1 MEGRLNILTIRPLES
16 RDVEAILEIQ
26 AGCPE
31 IAQWT
36 AWDYDRVARGEM
48 AGWVATENSNAG
60 PEVAEKVAAGLAG
73 GVAAGVDGEAAAE
86 FADEVA
92 GFLVARR
99 LSSELEILN
108 FAVESEWRR
117 CGIGAKLL
125 GAALQWAQTFEAT
138 QAILEVRASNLGALR
153 FYASHKFEVAGRRP
167 RYYTAPV
174 EDALLLT
181 ATLT

>member
-1 MEGRLNILTIRPLES
+1 MEGRLTILTIRPLES

-26 AGCPE
+26 AACPE

-48 AGWVATENSNAG
+48 AGWVATKNSNHDT
-60 PEVAEKVAAGLAG
+60 EVAAVVARDVRAEVAG
-73 GVAAGVDGEAAAE
+73 
-86 FADEVA
+86 EVA

-108 FAVESEWRR
+108 FAVESDWRR
-117 CGIGAKLL
+117 RGIGAKLL
-125 GAALQWAQTFEAT
+125 GAALEWAQTFQAT
-138 QAILEVRASNLGALR
+138 QAILEVRASNVAALR
-153 FYASHKFEVAGRRP
+153 FYERHKFEVVGRRP

-181 ATLT
+181 ATLS

>member
-1 MEGRLNILTIRPLES
+1 LTIRPLES
-16 RDVEAILEIQ
+16 RDVQAILTIQ
-26 AGCPE
+26 MACPE

-48 AGWVATENSNAG
+48 AGWVATDNSHI
-60 PEVAEKVAAGLAG
+60 
-73 GVAAGVDGEAAAE
+73 GVEGAAE
-86 FADEVA
+86 IAGELA

-99 LSSELEILN
+99 LGSELEILN

-117 CGIGAKLL
+117 CGIGAELL
-125 GAALQWAQTFEAT
+125 GEALQWAQTFQAT
-138 QAILEVRASNLGALR
+138 QAILEVRASNLSALR
-153 FYASHKFEVAGRRP
+153 FYANHKFEVVGRRP

-181 ATLT
+181 ATLTMR

>member
-1 MEGRLNILTIRPLES
+1 
-16 RDVEAILEIQ
+16 VEAILAIQ
-26 AGCPE
+26 AACPE

-48 AGWVATENSNAG
+48 AGWVATENSH
-60 PEVAEKVAAGLAG
+60 
-73 GVAAGVDGEAAAE
+73 VDA
-86 FADEVA
+86 EVA

-108 FAVESEWRR
+108 FAVGSESRR

-125 GAALQWAQTFEAT
+125 GASLLWAQTFQAT
-138 QAILEVRASNLGALR
+138 QAILEVRASNLAALR
-153 FYASHKFEVAGRRP
+153 FYASHKFEVVGRRP
-167 RYYTAPV
+167 RYYAAPV

-181 ATLT
+181 ATLS

>member
-1 MEGRLNILTIRPLES
+1 LTIRSLES
-16 RDVEAILEIQ
+16 RDVESILAIQ
-26 AGCPE
+26 GACPE

-48 AGWVATENSNAG
+48 AGWVAEEDA
-60 PEVAEKVAAGLAG
+60 EVG
-73 GVAAGVDGEAAAE
+73 
-86 FADEVA
+86 

-117 CGIGAKLL
+117 CGIGAALL
-125 GAALQWAQTFEAT
+125 AEALNWAQTFQAT
-138 QAILEVRASNLGALR
+138 QAILEVRASNLSALR
-153 FYASHKFEVAGRRP
+153 FYASHKFEVVGRRP

>member
-16 RDVEAILEIQ
+16 LDVEAILAIQ
-26 AGCPE
+26 AACPE

-48 AGWVATENSNAG
+48 AGWVATENSNAS
-60 PEVAEKVAAGLAG
+60 AEGTAAVVG
-73 GVAAGVDGEAAAE
+73 AAATE
-86 FADEVA
+86 FAGEVA

-117 CGIGAKLL
+117 CGIGAALL
-125 GAALQWAQTFEAT
+125 GGALQWAQTFQAT
-138 QAILEVRASNLGALR
+138 QAILEVRASNLAALR
-153 FYASHKFEVAGRRP
+153 FYERHKFEVVGRRP
-167 RYYTAPV
+167 RYYTAPL

-181 ATLT
+181 APLV

>member
-1 MEGRLNILTIRPLES
+1 MTIRALES
-16 RDVEAILEIQ
+16 RDVEAILAIQ
-26 AGCPE
+26 VTCPE

-48 AGWVATENSNAG
+48 PGWVTE
-60 PEVAEKVAAGLAG
+60 ED
-73 GVAAGVDGEAAAE
+73 AGVT
-86 FADEVA
+86 

-108 FAVESEWRR
+108 FAVESDSRR
-117 CGIGAKLL
+117 CGIGAALL
-125 GAALQWAQTFEAT
+125 REALQWAQSFQAT
-138 QAILEVRASNLGALR
+138 QAILEVRASNLSALR
-153 FYASHKFEVAGRRP
+153 FYERHKFEVVGRRP

-181 ATLT
+181 ATLS

>member
-1 MEGRLNILTIRPLES
+1 LTIRAPES
-16 RDVEAILEIQ
+16 RDVEAILRIQ
-26 AGCPE
+26 AACPE

-48 AGWVATENSNAG
+48 AGWVAEQDAH
-60 PEVAEKVAAGLAG
+60 VI
-73 GVAAGVDGEAAAE
+73 
-86 FADEVA
+86 

-108 FAVESEWRR
+108 FAVDSGSRR
-117 CGIGAKLL
+117 CGIGAALL
-125 GAALQWAQTFEAT
+125 AAALQWAQTFRAT
-138 QAILEVRASNLGALR
+138 HAILEVRAGNLAALR
-153 FYASHKFEVAGRRP
+153 FYERHKFEVAGRRP

-181 ATLT
+181 ATLKC

>member
-1 MEGRLNILTIRPLES
+1 M
-16 RDVEAILEIQ
+16 EAILAIQ
-26 AGCPE
+26 AACPE

-48 AGWVATENSNAG
+48 AGWVATQDSNVGAEIAG
-60 PEVAEKVAAGLAG
+60 E
-73 GVAAGVDGEAAAE
+73 DAAE
-86 FADEVA
+86 LIGKGDVDVA

-99 LSSELEILN
+99 LSTELEILN
-108 FAVESEWRR
+108 FAVESDWRR

-125 GAALQWAQTFEAT
+125 GAALQWAQTFQAT
-138 QAILEVRASNLGALR
+138 QAILEVRASNLAALR
-153 FYASHKFEVAGRRP
+153 FYERHKFEVVGRRP

-181 ATLT
+181 APLG